1 MSAPEPPPG
10 VEGRFQGRLGAFRL
24 DAEFR
29 LPARGLVGLSGPSGA
44 GKSTLLRCIAGLTRL
59 DGRLT
64 VGGETWQAGRAFL
77 PAHRRPIGMVFQDAS
92 LLTHLSVRG
101 NLDFAWRR
109 VRGPRHIAWDEA
121 VDLLGLGALL
131 ARDPQTLS
139 GGEKQRAALGRALLS
154 QPRLLLMDEPL
165 SSLDAESKA
174 DILPYLERLHRSLDI
189 PVLYVSHDAG
199 ELARLADSVLEMR
212 EGRVSGAAKMDG
224 LEAARLRLS
233 AMSAEERDRHALA
246 ALAAGLP
253 PIAKPFP
260 LD

>member
-1 MSAPEPPPG
+1 MSAPEPLAG
-10 VEGRFQGRLGAFRL
+10 VEGRFAGRLGAFTL

-29 LPARGLVGLSGPSGA
+29 LPAKGLTGLSGPSGA
-44 GKSTLLRCIAGLTRL
+44 GKSTLLRCIAGLTRI

-64 VGGETWQAGRAFL
+64 VGGETWQDGRTFR
-77 PAHRRPIGMVFQDAS
+77 PAHRRPIGMVFQDAG

-101 NLDFAWRR
+101 NLHFAWRR
-109 VRGPRHIAWDEA
+109 AQGLRHSAWDEA

-131 ARDPQTLS
+131 ARDPQTMS

-165 SSLDAESKA
+165 SSLDAASKA
-174 DILPYLERLHRSLDI
+174 DILPYLERLHRSLEI

-212 EGRVSGAAKMDG
+212 EGRISGAATVDG
-224 LEAARLRLS
+224 LETARLRLS
-233 AMSAEERDRHALA
+233 AMSPEERDRLALA

-253 PIAKPFP
+253 PIAKTFP
-260 LD
+260 PD